1 VQLPIAERKAIMK
14 TTYLGAALFVAGALF
29 AKNAAAQD
37 YNDAY
42 GDDDYDA
49 DGDASDESSLLT
61 RYGLALSVGGGV
73 EGFTDQTMRDTTDV
87 GGTWDVRAAF
97 GTHAPIAIE
106 AGYTGS
112 AQAIDAVGLDSDA
125 MLVGTTVEGVVRVN
139 LAPHATINPYFFG
152 GAGWRRYDLT
162 NTDTNTSDVSDT
174 DNLLEIPAGIGLGY
188 RIAGFIAD
196 VRGEMR
202 IATEED
208 LIRQDIG
215 ADRARLHTWS
225 ASAKLGYEF

>member
-1 VQLPIAERKAIMK
+1 MK
-14 TTYLGAALFVAGALF
+14 TMYLGAVVFAAGALF

-37 YNDAY
+37 Y
-42 GDDDYDA
+42 DDDY
-49 DGDASDESSLLT
+49 GDESSDGSLLT
-61 RYGLALSVGGGV
+61 RYGLSLSVGGGV

-87 GGTWDVRAAF
+87 GGTWDVRAAY

-139 LAPHATINPYFFG
+139 LAPSATLNPYFFG

-162 NTDTNTSDVSDT
+162 NTDTNTSDVNDT

-188 RIAGFIAD
+188 RVGGFVAD
-196 VRGEMR
+196 LRGQLR

-208 LIRQDIG
+208 LLRQDLG
-215 ADRARLHTWS
+215 SDRARLHTWS
-225 ASAKLGYEF
+225 ATAKLGYEF